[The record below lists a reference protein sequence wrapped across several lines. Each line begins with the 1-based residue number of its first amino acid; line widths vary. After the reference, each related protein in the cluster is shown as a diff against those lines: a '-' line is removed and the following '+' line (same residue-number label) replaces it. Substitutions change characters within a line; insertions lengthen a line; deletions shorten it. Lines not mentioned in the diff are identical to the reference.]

1 MSLKKEELSVIAVA
15 GSHGIMHA
23 YLVLLPALIPLLKG
37 ELGSVETLGYLA
49 TLVFLFYGWGS
60 LPVGFVADRLSK
72 KTIIAAS
79 MALCGMAAII
89 VSLSHSLPLT
99 ALGLILLGIGAS
111 LYHPPGYAYMSLIS
125 EEMRGRYMGFM
136 GLGGDVGMAIS
147 FVTTTVLGTFLG
159 WRNAFL
165 AWGLVGLVM
174 AALDQAVIVDSAL
187 QVEDAGP
194 RLGFVATLRRMF
206 QTEHLRNLILV
217 FVIVVFSGA
226 LWNGV
231 SAFILTYISEVKG
244 VSLMIA
250 GGLSTLKYTVGAL
263 AQIVGGELSDKRGR
277 RGILL
282 FGYGVFAVSL
292 FALTLAPGSVLVI
305 LLLVVVMGFTFF
317 ITQSPMNA
325 LLGDVSHKDTVGV
338 TYGVNFAIKYGIGS
352 FAPAIAGYLAARYTM
367 DYVFYFFAVISAAAF
382 LVTLMIKED

>member
-1 MSLKKEELSVIAVA
+1 MKREELSVIAVA

-60 LPVGFVADRLSK
+60 LPVGFMADRFSK

-79 MALCGMAAII
+79 MALCGLAAII

-99 ALGLILLGIGAS
+99 ALGLILLGVGAS

-147 FVTTTVLGTFLG
+147 FITTTVLGTFLG

-165 AWGLVGLVM
+165 AWGLVGIAM
-174 AALDQAVIVDSAL
+174 AVIDQVVIVDSEL
-187 QVEDAGP
+187 HVEEAGV
-194 RLGFVATLRRMF
+194 RLGVVATLRRMF
-206 QTEHLRNLILV
+206 ETEHLRNLILV

-231 SAFILTYISEVKG
+231 SAFILVYINEVKG

-250 GGLSTLKYTVGAL
+250 GGLSTLKYTVGAI
-263 AQIVGGELSDKRGR
+263 AQIAGGELSDKRGR

-282 FGYGVFAVSL
+282 FGFGVFAVSL

-367 DYVFYFFAVISAAAF
+367 DYVFYFFAVIAAAAF
-382 LVTLMIKED
+382 LVTLMIKEE

>member
-1 MSLKKEELSVIAVA
+1 MKREELSVIAVA

-60 LPVGFVADRLSK
+60 LPVGFMADRFSK

-79 MALCGMAAII
+79 MALCGVAAII

-99 ALGLILLGIGAS
+99 ALGLVLLGIGAS

-147 FVTTTVLGTFLG
+147 FVTTTVLGAFLG

-165 AWGLVGLVM
+165 AWGLVGLAM
-174 AALDQAVIVDSAL
+174 AVLDQAVIVDSGL
-187 QVEDAGP
+187 QVEETGP
-194 RLGFVATLRRMF
+194 RLGVVATLRRMF
-206 QTEHLRNLILV
+206 ETEHLRNLVLV

-231 SAFILTYISEVKG
+231 SAFILVYINEVKG

-250 GGLSTLKYTVGAL
+250 GGLSTLKYTVGAI

-282 FGYGVFAVSL
+282 FGFGFFAVSL

-367 DYVFYFFAVISAAAF
+367 DYVFYFFAVIAAAAF
-382 LVTLMIKED
+382 LVTLMIKEE

>member
-1 MSLKKEELSVIAVA
+1 MKREELSVVAVA

-79 MALCGMAAII
+79 MALCGLAAII
-89 VSLSHSLPLT
+89 VSLSHALPLT
-99 ALGLILLGIGAS
+99 ALGLILLGVGAS

-147 FVTTTVLGTFLG
+147 FVTTTALGTFLG

-165 AWGLVGLVM
+165 AWGLVGIAM
-174 AALDQAVIVDSAL
+174 AAIDQAVIVDSTL
-187 QVEDAGP
+187 QVEDAGS
-194 RLGFVATLRRMF
+194 RLGVVATLRRMF

-217 FVIVVFSGA
+217 FIIVVFSGA

-231 SAFILTYISEVKG
+231 SAFILTYISDVKG

-282 FGYGVFAVSL
+282 FGYGIFAVSL
-292 FALTLAPGSVLVI
+292 FALTLTPGSVPLI

>member
-1 MSLKKEELSVIAVA
+1 MKREELSVIAVA

-60 LPVGFVADRLSK
+60 LPVGFMADRFSK

-79 MALCGMAAII
+79 MALCGLAAII

-99 ALGLILLGIGAS
+99 ALGLILLGVGAS

-165 AWGLVGLVM
+165 AWGLVGIVM
-174 AALDQAVIVDSAL
+174 AALDLMVIVDSDL
-187 QVEDAGP
+187 HVEETGP
-194 RLGFVATLRRMF
+194 RLGVVATLRRMF
-206 QTEHLRNLILV
+206 ETEHLRNLLLV
-217 FVIVVFSGA
+217 FIIVVFSGA

-231 SAFILTYISEVKG
+231 SAFIIVYINEVKG

-282 FGYGVFAVSL
+282 FGFGVFAVSL
-292 FALTLAPGSVLVI
+292 FALTLAPGSVIVI

-325 LLGDVSHKDTVGV
+325 LLGDISHKDTVGV

-352 FAPAIAGYLAARYTM
+352 FAPAIAGFLAARYNM
-367 DYVFYFFAVISAAAF
+367 DYVFYFFAVIAAAAF
-382 LVTLMIKED
+382 LVALLIKEE

>member
-1 MSLKKEELSVIAVA
+1 MKREELSVIAVA

-60 LPVGFVADRLSK
+60 LPVGFMADRFSK

-79 MALCGMAAII
+79 MALCGLAAII

-99 ALGLILLGIGAS
+99 ALGLILLGVGAS

-165 AWGLVGLVM
+165 TWGLVGITM
-174 AALDQAVIVDSAL
+174 AALDLMVIVDSDL
-187 QVEDAGP
+187 HVEETGP
-194 RLGFVATLRRMF
+194 RLGVVATLRRMF
-206 QTEHLRNLILV
+206 ETEHLRNLLLV

-231 SAFILTYISEVKG
+231 SAFILVYINEVKG

-282 FGYGVFAVSL
+282 FGFGVFAVSL
-292 FALTLAPGSVLVI
+292 FALTLAPGSVIVI

-325 LLGDVSHKDTVGV
+325 LLGDISHKDTVGV

-352 FAPAIAGYLAARYTM
+352 FAPAIAGYLAARYNM
-367 DYVFYFFAVISAAAF
+367 DYVFYFFAVIAAAAF
-382 LVTLMIKED
+382 LVALMIKEE

>member
-1 MSLKKEELSVIAVA
+1 MKREELSVIAVA

-60 LPVGFVADRLSK
+60 LPVGFMADRFSK

-79 MALCGMAAII
+79 MALCGLAAII

-99 ALGLILLGIGAS
+99 ALGLILLGVGAS

-147 FVTTTVLGTFLG
+147 FITTTVLGTFLG

-165 AWGLVGLVM
+165 AWGLVGIAM
-174 AALDQAVIVDSAL
+174 AVIDQVVIVDSEL
-187 QVEDAGP
+187 HVEETGP
-194 RLGFVATLRRMF
+194 RLGVVATLRRMF
-206 QTEHLRNLILV
+206 ETEHLRNLILV

-231 SAFILTYISEVKG
+231 SAFILVYINEVKG

-250 GGLSTLKYTVGAL
+250 GGLSTLKYTVGAI

-282 FGYGVFAVSL
+282 FGFGVFAISL

-367 DYVFYFFAVISAAAF
+367 DYVFYFFAVIAAAAF
-382 LVTLMIKED
+382 LVTLMIQED